1 MSKKIFAVITTLTCA
16 VMMLGPGFAPV
27 RGADLTG
34 LTAELEDLCQTYYDL
49 AGTIYPGCED
59 YISTNGVVTP
69 PSTNGCTSYTGIPEG
84 FSFDSNLK
92 YGMSGN
98 DVKYLQIVL
107 KAEVGAPT
115 YPDTVG
121 ATGWFGPITKSS
133 VIEFQEDYAT
143 AVLAPWGLTN
153 GTGFVGQ
160 TTRDKLNELLDCTP
174 VTPPPTDEPGD
185 YDNEDDCVDADYY
198 WYDDACHANE
208 QPADEFD
215 NEDDCEDA
223 GYYWY
228 NDECNESAEPVTGEG
243 ELEVSI
249 SDDNPSS
256 ATIIGDSTNGDGA
269 QSLIPFLSLDFENNG
284 DSDVTVDTLSF
295 SRIGISSDTDL
306 SQLYLYDGDTLLE
319 EYSSFNEKIV
329 TFDNSGGIFTVEEGD
344 TLTVTLKGD
353 LINGLTASKTIGFSL
368 VDEDD
373 VDSDA
378 ESVDGDFPLNGNL
391 MTTALVSDLGKLTV
405 ATNSYN
411 ASPDPGE
418 TNYTLWDFKFTC
430 TDQNVRIDRLVFTN
444 IGTIDDNDLQNLYIE
459 GPDGTQYGA
468 TLDEL
473 ENGKAVFDLS
483 DDPISFIKGDTNKIF
498 ALKGDIVGGTNRTYR
513 FSFQALYDVVVY
525 DTGYDIPIRANQAD
539 NWTVIQAG
547 GVSTMTTGTLTM
559 VRSSD
564 SPSGNVALDSL
575 SYEVAKFDLTAHG
588 EDVKVTSFDVYVTGA
603 TDSVGTNNLG
613 LDNVKL
619 YLDGVQKDSTRDI
632 TDDDVANA
640 TTFSFGNTFVVKT
653 GETSVLTI
661 RSDIK
666 DTNAASFDA
675 ADTIQVRINTGVAT
689 GKTSLQA
696 VTVSATDGLTLTV
709 QSGTLTTAK
718 SNALPNFS
726 SSVPTGV
733 PGSTGVLVASFT
745 VLAGSGEGVSIS
757 SLKIGDTGAPFTDT
771 QNLVVKLAD
780 GTQIGTTRGSL
791 TAGGSYAFYP
801 SPKISLDAGEQIVL
815 NVYADILTGS
825 GTGNQ
830 GSFDLDEVR
839 GTGSNT
845 GASANDVNVRTG
857 QTIHVASTGSLSVN
871 LAADRPIASMLTLGS
886 TNQTLA
892 KFKFVE
898 TSSGEAV
905 LVSAI
910 TLTEIDGAPTADL
923 LNIDIYDGDTL
934 LATKAD
940 VGTTTPFSG
949 LNWNIPA
956 GGTKYLTVKGDV
968 GVYGAASSGADVG
981 FKLAIGSITAR
992 GLVSGTAVT
1001 GKPVAVRTANEFEI
1015 WRAVPTITTSGVSLD
1030 GRILTAGSNDLY
1042 KFQISAAGGTVDF
1055 YQWKFTYATSTC
1067 IVSGTWKLY
1076 NNTDGAY
1083 EDESCSASGAV
1094 VTCQALAGEE
1104 IAAGATKTYTLS
1116 NSNITGVAL
1125 GDSLTVYMN
1134 SDTTTY
1140 GGTPGTAAAVAA
1152 AGNFAWSDEADSSH
1166 ATSTSDWTNGFLLEN
1181 DDEYKNSTQ
1190 TSSK

>member
-1 MSKKIFAVITTLTCA
+1 MSKKIFAVITTITCA
-16 VMMLGPGFAPV
+16 VMMIGPGFAPV
-27 RGADLTG
+27 QGADLAG
-34 LTAELEDLCQTYYDL
+34 LTSELEGLCQTYYDL
-49 AGTIYPGCED
+49 AGTIYPGCAD
-59 YISTNGVVTP
+59 YVSTNGTTP
-69 PSTNGCTSYTGIPEG
+69 PVVGGNDYIGIPDG
-84 FSFDSNLK
+84 FSFKNNLK

-115 YPDTVG
+115 YPDSIG
-121 ATGWFGPITKSS
+121 ATGWFGPVTKSS

-143 AVLAPWGLTN
+143 AVLAPWGLTS
-153 GTGFVGQ
+153 GTGFVGG
-160 TTRDKLNELLDCTP
+160 TTRDKLNEFLASSA
-174 VTPPPTDEPGD
+174 VTPPPVDEPSD
-185 YDNEDDCVDADYY
+185 YDNEDDCDDADYY
-198 WYDDACHANE
+198 WYDDACHAN
-208 QPADEFD
+208 
-215 NEDDCEDA
+215 
-223 GYYWY
+223 
-228 NDECNESAEPVTGEG
+228 AEGEEPPVVGGEG
-243 ELEVSI
+243 ALDVSI

-256 ATIIGDSTNGDGA
+256 ATIIADSTSGDGG

-329 TFDNSGGIFTVEEGD
+329 TFDNSGGIFTVEAGD
-344 TLTVTLKGD
+344 TLAVTLKGD
-353 LINGLTASKTIGFSL
+353 LINGVTASKTIGFSL

-373 VDSDA
+373 IDSDA
-378 ESVDGDFPLNGNL
+378 ESVDGDFPLKGNL
-391 MTTALVSDLGKLTV
+391 MTTATVADLGKLTV

-418 TNYTLWDFKFTC
+418 TNYALWEFKFTT
-430 TDQNVRIDRLVFTN
+430 TDQNVRIDKLVFTN
-444 IGTIDDNDLQNLYIE
+444 IGTIDDDDLQNLYIE
-459 GPDGTQYGA
+459 SADGTQYGA

-473 ENGKAVFDLS
+473 ESGKAVFDLS
-483 DDPISFIKGDTNKIF
+483 DDPISFTKGETNKIF
-498 ALKGDIVGGTNRTYR
+498 SLKGDIIGGTSRTYR

-525 DTGYDIPIRANQAD
+525 DTGYGIPIRANQAD
-539 NWTVIQAG
+539 NWTVIQAAG
-547 GVSTMTTGTLTM
+547 ASTMTTGTLTM

-588 EDVKVTSFDVYVTGA
+588 EDVKITSFDVFVTGA
-603 TDSVGTNNLG
+603 TDSGVAQAG

-632 TDDDVANA
+632 TADAVGNA
-640 TTFSFGNTFVVKT
+640 TTFSFGNTFIIKT
-653 GETSVLTI
+653 GKTSVLTI
-661 RSDIK
+661 KSDIK
-666 DTNAASFDA
+666 DTAAVSFDA
-675 ADTIQVRINTGVAT
+675 ADTIQVRISAGVAT
-689 GKTSLQA
+689 GKSSLA
-696 VTVSATDGLTLTV
+696 SVTVSATDGLTLTV
-709 QSGTLTTAK
+709 QSGTLVTAT

-726 SSVPTGV
+726 ATVPTGV
-733 PGSTGVLVASFT
+733 PGSTGVLMASFT
-745 VLAGSGEGVSIS
+745 VLAGSGEGVTIS
-757 SLKIGDTGAPFTDT
+757 SLKIGDTGDSFTDT
-771 QNLVVKLAD
+771 QNLVVKLAN
-780 GTQIGTTRGSL
+780 GTQIGSTRGSL

-801 SPKISLDAGEQIVL
+801 SPKINLGAGEQIVI
-815 NVYADILTGS
+815 NAYADILTGS
-825 GTGNQ
+825 GTGSQ
-830 GSFDLDEVR
+830 GSFDLDEVL
-839 GTGSNT
+839 GTGKDT
-845 GASANDVNVRTG
+845 GATANDTTDRVG
-857 QTIHVASTGSLSVN
+857 QTIYVATTGSLTVS

-898 TSSGEAV
+898 TSGGEAV

-910 TLTEIDGAPTADL
+910 TLAEIDGAATADL
-923 LNIDIYDGDTL
+923 LNIKIYDGDTL
-934 LATKAD
+934 LATKSD
-940 VGTTTPFSG
+940 VGTTVPFTG

-956 GGTKYLTVKGDV
+956 GGTKYLTVKADV

-1001 GKPVAVRTANEFEI
+1001 GKPTAVRTANLFEI
-1015 WRAVPTITTSGVSLD
+1015 WRAVPTITTSGVSLN
-1030 GRILTAGSNDLY
+1030 GRTLTSGANDLY
-1042 KFQISAAGGTVDF
+1042 KFQISATGGTVDF
-1055 YQWKFTYATSTC
+1055 YQWKFTYSTSSC
-1067 IVSGTWKLY
+1067 VVSGTWKLY

-1083 EDESCSASGAV
+1083 EDTSCSEATPV
-1094 VTCQALAGEE
+1094 ITCQALSGEE

-1116 NSNITGVAL
+1116 NDSITSVDAV

-1140 GGTPGTAAAVAA
+1140 GGTPTAATTTAA
-1152 AGNFAWSDEADSSH
+1152 SHNFTWSDEADSSH
-1166 ATSTSDWTNGFLLEN
+1166 ATSTADWTNGFLLEN

>member
-1 MSKKIFAVITTLTCA
+1 MSKKIFAVITTITCA

-27 RGADLTG
+27 QGADLDG
-34 LTAELEDLCQTYYDL
+34 LASELEDLCQTYYDL

-59 YISTNGVVTP
+59 YVSTNGTTP
-69 PSTNGCTSYTGIPEG
+69 PPVDGGNDYEGIPD
-84 FSFDSNLK
+84 SFTFENNLK
-92 YGMSGN
+92 YGMSG
-98 DVKYLQIVL
+98 DEVKYLQIVL

-115 YPDTVG
+115 YPDSVG

-153 GTGFVGQ
+153 GTGFVGG
-160 TTRDKLNELLDCTP
+160 TTREKLNEFLASSAI
-174 VTPPPTDEPGD
+174 TPPPVDEPSD
-185 YDNEDDCVDADYY
+185 YDNEDDCDDAGYY
-198 WYDDACHANE
+198 WFDDACHANE
-208 QPADEFD
+208 QAADEFD
-215 NEDDCEDA
+215 NEDDCDDA

-228 NDECNESAEPVTGEG
+228 NDECNESAEATGGEG
-243 ELEVSI
+243 ELEISI
-249 SDDNPSS
+249 SNDNPSS

-269 QSLIPFLSLDFENNG
+269 QSLIPFLSVDFENNG

-295 SRIGISSDTDL
+295 TRIGISSDTDL

-319 EYSSFNEKIV
+319 EYSSFNDKVV

-353 LINGLTASKTIGFSL
+353 LINGVTASKTVGFAL

-373 VDSDA
+373 VTSDA

-391 MTTALVSDLGKLTV
+391 MTTATVADLGKLTV
-405 ATNSYN
+405 ATNSHN
-411 ASPDPGE
+411 SAPDPGE
-418 TNYTLWDFKFTC
+418 TNYALWEFKFTT
-430 TDQNVRIDRLVFTN
+430 TDQNVRIDKLVFTN

-459 GPDGTQYGA
+459 SADGTKYGS

-473 ENGKAVFDLS
+473 EDGKAVFDLS
-483 DDPISFIKGDTNKIF
+483 DDPISFTKGDTNKIF
-498 ALKGDIVGGTNRTYR
+498 SLKGDIVGGTNRTYR

-547 GVSTMTTGTLTM
+547 GASTMTTGTLTM

-564 SPSGNVALDSL
+564 SPSGNVAKDSL

-603 TDSVGTNNLG
+603 TDSGVAQAG

-632 TDDDVANA
+632 VLDDVANA
-640 TTFSFGNTFVVKT
+640 VTFSFGNTFVVET

-661 RSDIK
+661 KADIK
-666 DTNAASFDA
+666 DTAAVSFDT

-689 GKTSLQA
+689 GKKSLA
-696 VTVSATDGLTLTV
+696 SVGVSATDGLTLTV
-709 QSGTLTTAK
+709 QSGSLTTAK

-726 SSVPTGV
+726 ATVPTGV
-733 PGSTGVLVASFT
+733 PGSTNVLMASFT
-745 VLAGSGEGVSIS
+745 VLAGAGEGVTIS
-757 SLKIGDTGAPFTDT
+757 SLKIGDTGASFTDT

-791 TAGGSYAFYP
+791 TAAGSYAFYP
-801 SPKISLDAGEQIVL
+801 SPKISLDAGEQIVI
-815 NVYADILTGS
+815 NAYADILTGS
-825 GTGNQ
+825 GTGSQ
-830 GSFDLDEVR
+830 GSFDLDEVLA
-839 GTGSNT
+839 TGKDT
-845 GASANDVNVRTG
+845 GATANDLNDRTG
-857 QTIHVASTGSLSVN
+857 QTLYIATTGSLSVN

-898 TSSGEAV
+898 TSAGEDV

-910 TLTEIDGAPTADL
+910 TLTEIDGAATADL
-923 LNIDIYDGDTL
+923 LNIKIYDGDTL

-940 VGTTTPFSG
+940 VGTTVPFSG
-949 LNWNIPA
+949 LNWNIPS
-956 GGTKYLTVKGDV
+956 GGTKYLTVKADV

-981 FKLAIGSITAR
+981 FKLAISAVTAR

-1001 GKPVAVRTANEFEI
+1001 GKPVAVRSANEFEI
-1015 WRAVPTITTSGVSLD
+1015 WRAIPTITTSGVTLD
-1030 GRILTAGSNDLY
+1030 GRTLTSGANDLY
-1042 KFQISAAGGTVDF
+1042 KFQISATGGTVDF
-1055 YQWKFTYATSTC
+1055 YQWKFTYATSSCVTA
-1067 IVSGTWKLY
+1067 GTWKLY

-1083 EDESCSASGAV
+1083 EDSSCTASGAV
-1094 VTCQALAGEE
+1094 VTCQATAGEE
-1104 IAAGATKTYTLS
+1104 IAAGSTKTYTLS
-1116 NSNITGVAL
+1116 NSNITGVNLA

-1140 GGTPGTAAAVAA
+1140 GGTPASASTTAAL
-1152 AGNFAWSDEADSSH
+1152 GNFAWSDESDSSH
-1166 ATSTSDWTNGFLLEN
+1166 STSTTDWTNGFLLEN
-1181 DDEYKNSTQ
+1181 DDEYKNNTQ
-1190 TSSK
+1190 TSSM